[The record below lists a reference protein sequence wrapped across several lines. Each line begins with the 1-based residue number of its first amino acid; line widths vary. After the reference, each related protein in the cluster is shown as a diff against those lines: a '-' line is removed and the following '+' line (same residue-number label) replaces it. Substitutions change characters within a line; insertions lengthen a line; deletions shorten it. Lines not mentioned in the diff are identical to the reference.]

1 MRIKIIDTE
10 RCVGCQSCMF
20 ACSRRHNEAGLSK
33 TCIMVRSVGG
43 MERGFTVIV
52 CRACEDPPCAR
63 VCPTKALEVR
73 KGGGVRLDESKCIGC
88 LMCIISCPFG
98 AIDLDTINQVVV
110 KCTGCYELRESG
122 LRPACE
128 AMCPAEAI
136 YFGVPDEIFDKIRRK
151 LAEKMAFDHSREK

>member
-88 LMCIISCPFG
+88 GHCQEACPIGAVFWDDEVNKPMICIHCGYCARFCPHG
-98 AIDLDTINQVVV
+98 VLKLI
-110 KCTGCYELRESG
+110 KEESQY
-122 LRPACE
+122 AKE
-128 AMCPAEAI
+128 
-136 YFGVPDEIFDKIRRK
+136 
-151 LAEKMAFDHSREK
+151 